1 MRSRLWFVVW
11 LLLVTLSTLVYGQER
26 DSIPPVSTPGDT
38 LAPLKVE
45 AVKTGATFQEK
56 EQAKRYDEGAEVLS
70 SKQDLVPGRGNR
82 SITVNRSLYDVGK
95 IPLEEGVTPS
105 GARTYSLPIAVCE
118 ADPFVPHIAL
128 TYNSQAGTG
137 QAGYGWSITGLPCI
151 TLTSRSRWYHNT
163 VAPASVSD
171 TSAVYTLDGN
181 MLVPFS
187 DSRFP
192 GYTLQTASGHI
203 LVRRHT
209 RSNGTT
215 QYFDALYPDGT
226 KATFGWPSDN
236 ILRASFPATQMSDR
250 LGNSITV
257 DYYHSDDNAAVYPNY
272 IFYGANSS
280 ISFSYSNVSNPITR
294 YHGGAKIVYDKIL
307 TYIESSDDLST
318 YGRYG
323 FTYTEDDGDRLLTGI
338 SMQRG
343 DNGSLP
349 PLEFAYGT
357 DLDTIE
363 PKVLQQDED
372 NHVILSQYF
381 SNTSLVCRRGKLY
394 RGDYT
399 DGLMLY
405 PSFSNYIVNR
415 RNDGTITSII
425 SGYES
430 SQVILINPAINRY
443 TGTMSITA
451 GYGFQTAELV
461 DIDGNGTDE
470 VVRVRFEHDM
480 NDKTGKTTSLFI
492 DEYGF
497 NPGNGGSLENM
508 LSVRVRAKGY
518 VYVSA
523 SGFAG
528 PAQRAYFF
536 GDFLGNGTTQL
547 LAVVFGQNSYGI
559 NQTGGATLI
568 DLVSGEIVG
577 EDEDFNISIS
587 DSYMAMD
594 LDRDSRTELCR
605 ITSSG
610 VVTYNA
616 DASGTLCQGKTYT
629 GLEPQDGYRR
639 IISDVNTDGYPD
651 VVYSP
656 PCTYSSWIEIGED
669 EHGEPIIE
677 EVVHDGGNR
686 WDIFYF
692 TGGSFVKDTVRIAD
706 IRHEDEVMF
715 IDLDR
720 DGIQDFIR
728 KRADTLSWMVA
739 NGGHFSDTLKA
750 ITAEGR
756 LTFIPCNTMDFDGMS
771 MFITVRNA
779 DVYGYTFGTAVPRK
793 HLLTEYTDSHGV
805 TWGSSYGDMMKGEGY
820 SYPAYGYVPPGAGYV
835 CSSAPF
841 YLLTNETAWTVVQ
854 SPYLRDTDYSWQ
866 YAVFSTEG
874 LGFCGFRKTRVWDR
888 LRGTKAVSTFNPER
902 RGVPISTVTT
912 LHDTTAVSSVTYTYD
927 SHTEPT
933 GGIAPRLTRSVSV
946 DSLSLAVT
954 DVSTYYDSYDYP
966 TEVSTNRYFGSPV
979 LYEGVNDEVSYLYSR
994 SFSPSL
1000 YVLDAVGE
1008 KSAESYCNFSF
1019 LTNREEY
1026 YLDALKRPVRIET
1039 YTGEPDDD
1047 DYLRSTVSYTYDPY
1061 CGKVI
1066 STSQY
1071 PFDATSGTT
1080 TSCTYDSDGRHVTSS
1095 TDELGLTTTYARDD
1109 YGNPVSVTDAHGNV
1123 THNTFDDWGRCI
1135 RTLRPDGSADTT
1147 SFAWGGIGLY
1157 KVATNS
1163 NTAPSTVTHYDA
1175 LGREVRREE
1184 KRFDGEWLKTDTEY
1198 DNLGRVSRVSLPY
1211 RDSTQKQW
1219 STYSYDAFDRPLSI
1233 VEPSGKTTT
1242 WSYSGASVTTVKDGI
1257 TSTVTK
1263 DEAGRTASVTD
1274 AGGEISFFYR
1284 PDGQIEETRV
1294 KYTGE
1299 STYKSTWLEYDEYG
1313 RKTDMHDPGAGHWEY
1328 SYQDNSD
1335 GSSSVSATGP
1345 NGTVT
1350 TNRDVYGRTTSV
1362 VRGNSFTTSYTY
1374 DQYGRLTSESSTNGT
1389 GVAYTYDTLDRVL
1402 TSTET
1407 LPDNITFGK
1416 SYSYNAFGQLSSVQY
1431 STGGNTI
1438 TTENYLY
1445 SNGVNYKIQL
1455 PGGTPILQTLSED
1468 GRGNVSSALT
1478 GSVTRTYSYDP
1489 AGYPSSRTMGD
1500 WMNLGTYFERSTGN
1514 MVYREDDWILEDFA
1528 YDNLN
1533 RLEENNFNPIYY
1545 DSKGNISS
1553 MDNVGSMTYG
1563 SQTNPYLL
1571 TSFTPTGGS
1580 AIAYPRQT
1588 VTYSSFDRPLTITDG
1603 TTTASIVYGGDDERV
1618 KMTVTNGSGTLLT
1631 RYYAGG
1637 RYEKD
1642 LLPNNTTVERLYL
1655 GGDAYSAPMVRIRRN
1670 GGNWVLYNIGR
1681 DYLGS
1686 IVQIADTSGNDLAYC
1701 SYDPWGNEYVYTDS
1715 PVDFL
1720 GRGFTGHE
1728 HLPWFGLI
1736 NMNARLYDPLTGRF
1750 LAPDPYIQDPGF
1762 TQNYNRY
1769 TYGLNNPLKYTDE
1782 SGESIV
1788 AAVIIGAVIGTYI
1801 GGVIANKGQYNPFKW
1816 NYRSGRTWGYMFA
1829 GGLVGAASGY
1839 LGGVIAASDIPFANT
1854 LSIMASSFTN
1864 SFGTHIYTGGQTP
1877 VTMSFGVA
1885 SYDFTNNEWGYL
1897 GKIGNT
1903 KKQNWGYG
1911 LGLFANISDLLI
1923 GLHPEKVDLV
1933 TEHSDA
1939 VGHSSMVK
1947 HGTSTGNN
1955 KGVDPNALISVGPD
1969 RLNNPDGNW
1978 NWMKGTNSWD
1988 SHSREGEIIWRQVI
2002 NANLRRINQYSKWL
2016 NKMDSSGSLLYS
2028 VELSS
2033 CVTHTSLALNL
2044 SGIFNIGIHPYL
2056 LNAQMALWSNGI
2068 RPWSFSFLF

>member
-1 MRSRLWFVVW
+1 MNIHKAHITIGILFFLSGVLSFAQNEPENSPSALASLTRPSHIKSEYLHAEDTTAFDTQAFRQPAIISSR
-11 LLLVTLSTLVYGQER
+11 
-26 DSIPPVSTPGDT
+26 STPASYSG
-38 LAPLKVE
+38 
-45 AVKTGATFQEK
+45 
-56 EQAKRYDEGAEVLS
+56 
-70 SKQDLVPGRGNR
+70 
-82 SITVNRSLYDVGK
+82 YDVGK
-95 IPLEEGVTPS
+95 IPIEEGITPT
-105 GARTYSLPIAVCE
+105 GGRTYTLPIAVCE
-118 ADPFVPHIAL
+118 AEGFFPKVAL
-128 TYNSQAGTG
+128 SYNSQGG
-137 QAGYGWSITGLPCI
+137 NGIAGYGWNITGLPCI
-151 TLTSRSRWYHNT
+151 SLSQKSRWYHGK
-163 VAPASVSD
+163 VAPASALD
-171 TSAVYTLDGN
+171 TAAVYTLDGN

-192 GYTLQTASGHI
+192 GYKLQTASGHI
-203 LVRRHT
+203 LVNRHT
-209 RSNGTT
+209 NADGTT
-215 QYFDALYPDGT
+215 HHFTALYPDGT
-226 KATFGWPSDN
+226 KATFVSPADN
-236 ILRASFPATQMSDR
+236 PAAIFPATQLTDR
-250 LGNSITV
+250 EGRTMLIDYRYDRGNNVPFPLCIT
-257 DYYHSDDNAAVYPNY
+257 
-272 IFYGANSS
+272 YGANCTV
-280 ISFSYSNVSNPITR
+280 SFYYDYVPGASKEYIGGTKTSMNYVLKTITSCDEWAE
-294 YHGGAKIVYDKIL
+294 YGNYNL
-307 TYIESSDDLST
+307 THTDSD
-318 YGRYG
+318 GVK
-323 FTYTEDDGDRLLTGI
+323 LLTGI
-338 SMQRG
+338 SMSRRSSEIPPVEFVYGEQAEPVTTPTLQR
-343 DNGSLP
+343 DSDWQLLP
-349 PLEFAYGT
+349 TYYQSWVNP
-357 DLDTIE
+357 I
-363 PKVLQQDED
+363 
-372 NHVILSQYF
+372 H
-381 SNTSLVCRRGKLY
+381 RRGKFLE
-394 RGDYT
+394 GSFN
-399 DGLMLY
+399 DGLLTY
-405 PSFSNYIVNR
+405 PSYSNYSLLFHQANGDVYGSTYPSDKKILLAPSLADVLGVL
-415 RNDGTITSII
+415 DTLTVGT
-425 SGYES
+425 
-430 SQVILINPAINRY
+430 
-443 TGTMSITA
+443 
-451 GYGFQTAELV
+451 GFQTAEAVDTDGDGVDEIVLV
-461 DIDGNGTDE
+461 NFWNHSGDYTNLRIRVYQYNLTGNTITLRYNSIVPVKGTVQVD
-470 VVRVRFEHDM
+470 VQ
-480 NDKTGKTTSLFI
+480 S
-492 DEYGF
+492 
-497 NPGNGGSLENM
+497 S
-508 LSVRVRAKGY
+508 
-518 VYVSA
+518 
-523 SGFAG
+523 
-528 PAQRAYFF
+528 PAERAYFW
-536 GDFLGNGTTQL
+536 GDFTGCGQSQL
-547 LAVVFGQNSYGI
+547 LTIAYDKNCGHVTQS
-559 NQTGGATLI
+559 GGAALI
-568 DLVSGEIVG
+568 DLKTGTII
-577 EDEDFNISIS
+577 EDDPNFSMPRPTWRDGFFAIDI
-587 DSYMAMD
+587 
-594 LDRDSRTELCR
+594 DRDSRTELCR
-605 ITSSG
+605 ITTSG
-610 VVTYNA
+610 VEVYVA
-616 DASGTLCQGKTYT
+616 DTTGQITLDRTIPGFNNTSGPKMEMADINC
-629 GLEPQDGYRR
+629 
-639 IISDVNTDGYPD
+639 DGYPD
-651 VVYSP
+651 FALSP
-656 PCTYSSWIEIGED
+656 PASYYTYIEVDEDGDGETD
-669 EHGEPIIE
+669 LDGNGDPIMLP
-677 EVVHDGGNR
+677 VYHDGGDL
-686 WDIFYF
+686 WSIYYG
-692 TGGSFVKDTVRIAD
+692 TGISFVRDTVHISNVENND
-706 IRHEDEVMF
+706 MVMF
-715 IDLDR
+715 TDLDR
-720 DGIQDFIR
+720 DGTKELVMAR
-728 KRADTLSWMVA
+728 DTSLYWVDG
-739 NGGHFSDTLKA
+739 NNGHFGGGRQLCPSPLYNRYGIVPANIVDYNAMSAFIKVEGPYVYTYSHSDPKPVK
-750 ITAEGR
+750 R
-756 LTFIPCNTMDFDGMS
+756 LLN
-771 MFITVRNA
+771 
-779 DVYGYTFGTAVPRK
+779 
-793 HLLTEYTDSHGV
+793 EYTDSYGV
-805 TWGSSYGDMMKGEGY
+805 TWSSEYGDMSLYEGFYNDY
-820 SYPAYGYVPPGAGYV
+820 SNTYDSDDGYIRAAPPL
-835 CSSAPF
+835 F
-841 YLLTNETAWTVVQ
+841 ILTDERASKPGGNT
-854 SPYLRDTDYSWQ
+854 YLRSNSISYTD
-866 YAVFSTEG
+866 AVFNTDG
-874 LGFCGFRKTRVWDR
+874 LGFCGFAKI
-888 LRGTKAVSTFNPER
+888 STFDNLRTVRNTVRNDPQR
-902 RGVPISTVTT
+902 RGIP
-912 LHDTTAVSSVTYTYD
+912 VSSWTYRGGGISQTSTFTYD

-954 DVSTYYDSYDYP
+954 DVSTYYDTYDYP

-1198 DNLGRVSRVSLPY
+1198 DNLGRMSRVSLPY

-1350 TNRDVYGRTTSV
+1350 TNKDVYGRTTSV

-1389 GVAYTYDTLDRVL
+1389 GVAYTYDTHDRVL

-1416 SYSYNAFGQLSSVQY
+1416 SYSYNAVGQLSSVQY

-1478 GSVTRTYSYDP
+1478 GSVTRTYAYDP

-1686 IVQIADTSGNDLAYC
+1686 IVQIQTSGGSDEAYA

-1715 PVDFL
+1715 PVEFL

-1750 LAPDPYIQDPGF
+1750 LSPDPYIQDPGF

-1769 TYGLNNPLKYTDE
+1769 TYALNNPLKYTDPE
-1782 SGESIV
+1782 GAFIISGTTAIV
-1788 AAVIIGAVIGTYI
+1788 LTVIGVCVGTGFGVWQGAKI
-1801 GGVIANKGQYNPFKW
+1801 ADARGWTGKDKVLAMVGGGILGGSAA
-1816 NYRSGRTWGYMFA
+1816 FA
-1829 GGLVGAASGY
+1829 GSVVGAAVSGIVSVGGF
-1839 LGGVIAASDIPFANT
+1839 LGGAAIGGAAGLTTGAINGLWTSTMSGGKLPQILNNIVYQGITGGFSGA
-1854 LSIMASSFTN
+1854 LIGGLIQGAVSAFKGN
-1864 SFGTHIYTGGQTP
+1864 SFWDGSTSSSSVKTNLNDTKKSQAQVLQENQQAHETAVQRVLEELDDLEAINTQREVSLKVNGTRVKVDIATQLNNETTLIEVKSSQTAPFTKNQSIAYPQMLEHHVPITP
-1877 VTMSFGVA
+1877 VGKNAILPFGIENVYLPTT
-1885 SYDFTNNEWGYL
+1885 SYRF
-1897 GKIGNT
+1897 
-1903 KKQNWGYG
+1903 
-1911 LGLFANISDLLI
+1911 
-1923 GLHPEKVDLV
+1923 
-1933 TEHSDA
+1933 
-1939 VGHSSMVK
+1939 
-1947 HGTSTGNN
+1947 
-1955 KGVDPNALISVGPD
+1955 
-1969 RLNNPDGNW
+1969 
-1978 NWMKGTNSWD
+1978 
-1988 SHSREGEIIWRQVI
+1988 II
-2002 NANLRRINQYSKWL
+2002 
-2016 NKMDSSGSLLYS
+2016 
-2028 VELSS
+2028 
-2033 CVTHTSLALNL
+2033 
-2044 SGIFNIGIHPYL
+2044 
-2056 LNAQMALWSNGI
+2056 I
-2068 RPWSFSFLF
+2068 RF